1 MAGEGS
7 VVGGK
12 INDLLA
18 LDETFRPAP
27 VFDDLGDGAGLE
39 SVRVLIVPEIT
50 HPCHAAILMHDLAE
64 NSCRGEVGHA
74 REVHRSFGV
83 TRPAQD
89 SVISCLQR
97 KDVSGLDEGIGMG
110 MGIGSKKKKPATAST
125 TTTPHKPVRHGSGF
139 MV

>member
-1 MAGEGS
+1 VDTIKMAGEGS

-50 HPCHAAILMHDLAE
+50 HPCHAAILMHDLTE

-83 TRPAQD
+83 TRSAQD

-110 MGIGSKKKKPATAST
+110 MGIGEEADGEGA
-125 TTTPHKPVRHGSGF
+125 V
-139 MV
+139 